1 MGPSTLPDH
10 HPLRRLRF
18 HRSATDRLVTG
29 VAGGL
34 AERVR
39 ADGYVVRLAFVVL
52 GLAGGF
58 GVLAYAVAWLLSDPA
73 PADLGVARP
82 AADDRQPL
90 PQRSVAVGLVT
101 LAILVVL
108 RSMGLWPG
116 DAVMIPAI
124 VLAGGSALFWQ
135 GGRRPSSARD
145 DEDPIE
151 RLFTGPASPVR
162 IVGGLVLTAAGLVA
176 LVSNGDVSSV
186 PRAAAALG
194 LTVAGLALALGPF
207 VGRLLNDLRSAERE
221 RIRIEERAEIAAQL
235 HDSVL
240 QTLALMQRSATDP
253 RRMVLLARR
262 QERELRHWLYGGKP
276 ASPPRTLSEQVEQL
290 AAEIELDHDLPVE
303 LVVVGD
309 HQVDGSASALLG
321 AVREATVNAAKHAKA
336 DEVSVYVEVN
346 PDKLVAFVR
355 DKGQGFSPDGVPA
368 DRHGIDDSIRGRVAR
383 VGGRARLET
392 SPGGGTEWELEVP
405 V

>member
-1 MGPSTLPDH
+1 M
-10 HPLRRLRF
+10 
-18 HRSATDRLVTG
+18 VTG

-39 ADGYVVRLAFVVL
+39 ADGYVVRLGFVVL

-58 GVLAYAVAWLLSDPA
+58 GVLAYAVAWLLSDPP
-73 PADLGVARP
+73 PADVDTAGPTDEPETQPVAS
-82 AADDRQPL
+82 
-90 PQRSVAVGLVT
+90 RSLAVGLIT

-108 RSMGLWPG
+108 RSLHLWPG
-116 DAVMIPAI
+116 DAVMIPAV

-135 GGRRPSSARD
+135 GARRPSPTHD
-145 DEDPIE
+145 VEDPIE

-162 IVGGLVLTAAGLVA
+162 VVAGLVLTAAGLVA
-176 LVSNGDVSSV
+176 LVSNGDVTSV

-194 LTVAGLALALGPF
+194 LTVAGLALAVGPF
-207 VGRLLNDLRSAERE
+207 VGRLLNDVRSAERE

-240 QTLALMQRSATDP
+240 QTLALMQRAAADP

-276 ASPPRTLSEQVEQL
+276 ASPPRTLSEQAEQL

-309 HQVDGSASALLG
+309 HQVDGSATALLG
-321 AVREATVNAAKHAKA
+321 AVREATVNAAKHAGA
-336 DEVSVYVEVN
+336 DEVSIYIEVN

-355 DKGQGFSPDGVPA
+355 DKGQGFSPEGIPD